1 MSQDPG
7 LRMDELIETIEYHRR
22 KYYLEDAPVIADA
35 EYDLLER
42 ELLVLE
48 AAHPQLVRPYSTSFR
63 VGGGIAEDH
72 PTVEHSRPMLSL
84 ENAYTHDDLARF
96 FEHTRTSGHHDL
108 AYAAELKIDGL
119 SLAVVYQHGQ
129 LSRAVTRGDG
139 RQGEDVTLNA
149 KTIRDLPLWVPAW
162 RDVPQME
169 VRGEVYIDRRHFE
182 RINAERL
189 ADGQNLFAN
198 PRNAAAGSLRMMDS
212 GEVAKRGLRMFVY
225 QAFGPALPEGGSH
238 LAGLRRLAE
247 LGFPINPNNTLVHNQ
262 DELLALIER
271 WSAIRDQLTYETDG
285 VVVKVDQ
292 SAYYDDIGY
301 TAKFP
306 KWAVAYKFA
315 AEQATSQMRNIEV
328 QVGRTGVL
336 TPVAVF
342 EPVQL
347 AGTTVTRATLHNFDE
362 IAKKDIRIG
371 DWVFIEKGGDI
382 IPKVVSVILEKRNGS
397 ETAIAAPTCC
407 PRCGGPTFQ
416 EVDEVAVRCA
426 NLACPAQLERR
437 ITHFA
442 SRAAMDIQGLG
453 QERVQQLVGAGLI
466 TDLPSIYRLT
476 GHQLLKLERMADKS
490 MRNLL
495 GEIEKSK
502 EKPFAK
508 LLFAVGIPMVGA
520 KVAELLVERFHSYER
535 LRQASAEEVASL
547 HGLGAKLAESLCQH
561 LAMPGYQE
569 MFAALAELGLT
580 LDDSARFQDDTA
592 GGETDKPLAGKTVVI
607 TGSFVSGDRTELTDL
622 LKRLGANVTGS
633 VTKNTDLLVAGE
645 KAGSKLA
652 KAQSLGVEIVDEG
665 WLAQWK
671 KQ

>member
-1 MSQDPG
+1 
-7 LRMDELIETIEYHRR
+7 MDELIEAIEYHRR
-22 KYYLEDAPVIADA
+22 KYYLENAPVIADA
-35 EYDLLER
+35 EYDALER

-48 AAHPQLVRPYSTSFR
+48 AAHPQLVRAYSTSFR
-63 VGGGIAEDH
+63 VGGGVADDH
-72 PTVEHSRPMLSL
+72 PTVEHTRPMLSL
-84 ENAYTHDDLARF
+84 ENAYNQEDLVRF
-96 FEHTRTSGHHDL
+96 FEHARTAGHHDL
-108 AYAAELKIDGL
+108 AFAAELKIDGL
-119 SLAVVYQHGQ
+119 SLAVVYEYGQ

-149 KTIRDLPLWVPAW
+149 KTIGDLPLWVPAW
-162 RDVPQME
+162 RTLAQME
-169 VRGEVYIDRRHFE
+169 VRGEVYLDRRHFE

-189 ADGQNLFAN
+189 VDGQNLFAN
-198 PRNAAAGSLRMMDS
+198 PRNAAAGSLRMLDS

-225 QAFGPALPEGGSH
+225 QAFGPGLPEGGSH
-238 LAGLRRLAE
+238 LQGLRRLAE
-247 LGFPINPNNTLVHNQ
+247 LGFPINPNNTLVHNA

-271 WSAIRDQLTYETDG
+271 WSEIRDELTYETDG
-285 VVVKVDQ
+285 IVVKVDQ

-301 TAKFP
+301 TTKFP

-315 AEQATSQMRNIEV
+315 SEQATSQMLKVEI

-382 IPKVVSVILEKRNGS
+382 IPKVVSVILEKRRGD
-397 ETAIAAPTCC
+397 ETPVTPPERC
-407 PRCGGPTFQ
+407 PRCEGETFQ
-416 EVDEVAVRCA
+416 EPDEVAVRCV

-437 ITHFA
+437 VCHFA

-466 TDLPSIYRLT
+466 SDLSSIYRLT

-495 GEIEKSK
+495 GEIAKSK
-502 EKPFAK
+502 TKPFSK

-535 LRQASAEEVASL
+535 LCAASVEEIAAL
-547 HGLGAKLAESLCQH
+547 HGLGSKLAESLRHH
-561 LAMPGYQE
+561 LALDGYRE
-569 MFAALAELGLT
+569 TFAAFAELGLN
-580 LDDSARFQDDTA
+580 LDDSALFQADSADEA
-592 GGETDKPLAGKTVVI
+592 DKPLAGKTVVI
-607 TGSFVSGDRTELTDL
+607 TGSFQFGDRNELTDL

-652 KAQSLGVEIVDEG
+652 KAQSLGVEIVDEV
-665 WLAQWK
+665 WMQQWK